1 MGLTGLEIFKLLPKT
16 NCKECGAATCL
27 AFAMSLATG
36 KTSADKCPHL
46 SEEAKEILGAASAP
60 PIALVRI
67 GTGEREIQIGNESV
81 LFRHDKRFENPCAIA
96 VLLGDNTAGD
106 DIYDLAKYVGTWCFE
121 RMGSFYGVDLLA
133 VENRT
138 GDAQSFAEA
147 VGIAASAAPHSF
159 ILMSDNPKA
168 IERALPKVADRKPL
182 IGPATAENYE
192 QMAGIAKTFGLPLAV
207 KAGGLDELAGL
218 SEKIAGLGVKDIVL
232 YPDGGCLAGTLYAQT
247 QIRRLALKK
256 FRAFGYP
263 TIAVTKNSE
272 PVQAVLEASVYIC
285 KYAGIV
291 VIESTR
297 PEDIL
302 SLITLRLNIYT
313 DPQKPAAVE
322 PKIYEVLS
330 PGPDSPVYITTN
342 FSLTFYC
349 VAGDVEASKVPGYIL
364 PVDTDGVSV
373 LTGWAAGKFTPEK
386 IAEFLQTSGIGNRV
400 SHRKVIIPGTV
411 AVLCDKLEEIS
422 GWKVLVGPR
431 ESTGIPAFIKNNWK

>member
-1 MGLTGLEIFKLLPKT
+1 MGLTGLEIFKLLPQT

-36 KTSADKCPHL
+36 KTSAEKCPHL
-46 SEEAKEILGAASAP
+46 SETAKEILGAASAP

-81 LFRHDKRFENPCAIA
+81 LFRHDKRFENPCALA
-96 VLLGDNTAGD
+96 VLLGDDLTSDEIYSRAQHAGSFR
-106 DIYDLAKYVGTWCFE
+106 FE

-138 GDAQSFAEA
+138 GSAESFAGA
-147 VGIAASAAPHSF
+147 VGIAASAAPNSF
-159 ILMSDNPKA
+159 ILISESPIA
-168 IERALPKVADRKPL
+168 IEQALLKVADRKPL

-192 QMAGIAKTFGLPLAV
+192 QMAGIAKSYNLPLVV
-207 KAGGLDELAGL
+207 KAGGLDELAEL
-218 SEKIAGLGVKDIVL
+218 SEKITGLGVRDLVL
-232 YPDGGCLAGTLYAQT
+232 YPAGSRLADTLYAQT

-256 FRAFGYP
+256 FRTFGYP
-263 TIAVTKNSE
+263 TIAITKNCE
-272 PVQAVLEASVYIC
+272 PVQAVLEASVNIC

-291 VIESTR
+291 VIESTK

-302 SLITLRLNIYT
+302 ALVTLRLNIYT

-386 IAEFLQTSGIGNRV
+386 IADFLQTSGIGSRV

-411 AVLCDKLEEIS
+411 AVLSEKLEEIS
-422 GWKVLVGPR
+422 GWKVMVGPR

>member
-1 MGLTGLEIFKLLPKT
+1 MSLTGLEIFKLLPKT

-36 KTSADKCPHL
+36 KASADKCPHL
-46 SEEAKEILGAASAP
+46 SETAKEVLGAASAP
-60 PIALVRI
+60 PVALIRI
-67 GTGEREIQIGNESV
+67 GTGEREIQIGNETV

-96 VLLGDNTAGD
+96 VLLGDDLTSD
-106 DIYDLAKYVGTWCFE
+106 DIYNRAKHVSALCFE
-121 RMGSFYGVDLLA
+121 RMGNFYGVDLLA

-138 GDAQSFAEA
+138 GDAVSFAEA
-147 VGIAASAAPHSF
+147 VSIAASAAPNSF
-159 ILMSDNPKA
+159 ILISEIPEA
-168 IERALPKVADRKPL
+168 IERALPKVLDRKPL
-182 IGPATAENYE
+182 ICAATNANYE
-192 QMAGIAKTFGLPLAV
+192 QMAGIAKNYKLPLVV
-207 KAGGLDELAGL
+207 KAGGLDELAEL
-218 SEKIAGLGVKDIVL
+218 SEKITGLGVRDLVL
-232 YPDGGCLAGTLYAQT
+232 YPAGDCLSEALYAQT

-263 TIAVTKNSE
+263 TIAFAKSID
-272 PVQAVLEASVYIC
+272 PVQAVLEACVYIC

-291 VIESTR
+291 VIENPK

-302 SLITLRLNIYT
+302 ALITLRLNIYT

-330 PGPDSPVYITTN
+330 PSPDSPVYVTTN

-386 IAEFLQTSGIGNRV
+386 IAEFLQTSGISNKV
-400 SHRKVIIPGTV
+400 SHRKVIIPGSV
-411 AVLCDKLEEIS
+411 AVLGSKLEEIS
-422 GWKVLVGPR
+422 GWQVLVGPR